1 MWRPESCQ
9 EGSRHFRHAGA
20 WPRNRW
26 RKHLG
31 LIRGIKGRL
40 PPVIGGSREEVDGTG
55 ERGREAARK
64 AQETVGLDLGK
75 SVQEGTGG
83 AREPF
88 FLFETHPDVQKLFP
102 KFVGLSKEQ
111 LQNNPGVQAHGEIVV
126 CKLTEILK
134 ANGEHKEIL
143 KALAESHAKQHKI
156 PLVNF
161 QTHPDVQKLFPKF
174 VGLSKEQLQNNP
186 AVQAHGEIVV
196 CKLTEIL
203 KANGEHKEILKAL
216 AESHAKQHKIP
227 LVNFQIISEVIVMV
241 AAEKL
246 DRFGPDAKTALKNV
260 LKTIQID
267 LGACYEELGFKE

>member
-1 MWRPESCQ
+1 MSSCVADCKTVLSFWAPV
-9 EGSRHFRHAGA
+9 EAD
-20 WPRNRW
+20 PRCY
-26 RKHLG
+26 G
-31 LIRGIKGRL
+31 E
-40 PPVIGGSREEVDGTG
+40 VILLR
-55 ERGREAARK
+55 
-64 AQETVGLDLGK
+64 
-75 SVQEGTGG
+75 
-83 AREPF
+83 
-88 FLFETHPDVQKLFP
+88 LFE
-102 KFVGLSKEQ
+102 
-111 LQNNPGVQAHGEIVV
+111 
-126 CKLTEILK
+126 
-134 ANGEHKEIL
+134 
-143 KALAESHAKQHKI
+143 
-156 PLVNF
+156 
-161 QTHPDVQKLFPKF
+161 THPDVQKLFPKF

-227 LVNFQIISEVIVMV
+227 LVNFQIISEVIVTV